1 MRYSTILT
9 IAGSDSCGGAGIQAD
24 IKTISALGGYACS
37 AITAIT
43 AQNTQGVRSVQGCSP
58 AVLGDQISAV
68 MEDMR
73 IDAVKS
79 GMLFNKELVEVVA
92 EQLKR
97 HRPPHYVLDPVMV
110 STSGSRLIEED
121 AIAAV
126 KSQLFPIA
134 TMVTPN
140 IPEAEVL
147 SGIGI
152 KTPED
157 MVKAAS
163 AIMQTGCRSV
173 LMKGG
178 HLESQESVDLLFI
191 KGESTPL
198 VLPSKKI
205 ATKNTHGT
213 GCTLSAAI
221 ATFLAHGEDLRSAV
235 TQAHAYL
242 HNAIE
247 LGKDIEQGKGHGP
260 VMHSELRT
268 KE

>member
-43 AQNTQGVRSVQGCSP
+43 AQNTQGVRSVQGCVP
-58 AVLGDQISAV
+58 EVLGDQISAV
-68 MEDMR
+68 MEDMT

-79 GMLFNKELVEVVA
+79 GMLFSKELVEVVA

-97 HRPPHYVLDPVMV
+97 HMPPYYVLDPVMV

-121 AIAAV
+121 AIEAV
-126 KSQLFPIA
+126 RSQLFPIA

-147 SGIGI
+147 SGTSI

-157 MVKAAS
+157 MARAAS
-163 AIMQTGCRSV
+163 VIMQTGCRSV

-178 HLESQESVDLLFI
+178 HLEGVDSVDLLYT
-191 KGESTPL
+191 KGEDSPL

-235 TQAHAYL
+235 TQAHKYL
-242 HNAIE
+242 HKAIE
-247 LGKDIEQGKGHGP
+247 QGKDIEQGKGHGP